1 MIKIDVNIYHNKDYV
16 RTMPK
21 GYIYIYT
28 TFASHINENTKVIHP
43 GTLFLI
49 HALSSSSLDLY
60 IYIYW
65 LSHELSVQ
73 GCTSLLDVLQRRKCE
88 NNRTKQTINK
98 QISTQFWT
106 RQTIVYVHGK
116 NATLHSIMC
125 KSSVHI
131 YMYRF
136 SFSLQQLT

>member
-21 GYIYIYT
+21 GYIYTYIQPLPPISTRTQKLSIQEHCFWYM
-28 TFASHINENTKVIHP
+28 P
-43 GTLFLI
+43 FLV
-49 HALSSSSLDLY
+49 HRWTST
-60 IYIYW
+60 YIYW

-73 GCTSLLDVLQRRKCE
+73 GCTSLLNVLQRRKCE

-131 YMYRF
+131 YIYV
-136 SFSLQQLT
+136 